1 MSSNQRK
8 GDVKLATLQKSLV
21 KVVAG
26 ALNIFTEVQKEKF
39 EIQTIAQ
46 MVADI
51 TAIVGKV
58 SYDLSLKRRELIKS
72 SLKPEF
78 RSLCSANNEP
88 TELLFGDDLTKHVED
103 LTMTNRLKRSEGYYQ
118 SKYSNKYSKDYAKS
132 YPRQSFLGR
141 GRGKAP
147 KKVLED
153 QSSKPQEILI
163 PTSEISL
170 KHTPENFHGG
180 QIAERI
186 QEWKKLTSDKFILQ
200 MVRGDTIEFENDIPT
215 KYNAKDPSFS
225 LVEEEEI
232 QVILEEMLHKR
243 IIRETTHESTEFV
256 SPTFIVKKPD
266 GRTRLI
272 LNLKELNEFIR
283 YEHFKMDGINTII
296 NMVTRNCFMATID
309 LKDAYYSVG
318 MSRLF

>member
-72 SLKPEF
+72 SLKPQF
-78 RSLCSANNEP
+78 RSLYSANNEP
-88 TELLFGDDLTKHVED
+88 RELLFEDDLTKHVKD
-103 LTMTNRLKRSEGYYQ
+103 LTMTNRLKRSAYYQ

-141 GRGKAP
+141 GRGSLPRKSWKTRATSH
-147 KKVLED
+147 KK
-153 QSSKPQEILI
+153 
-163 PTSEISL
+163 
-170 KHTPENFHGG
+170 
-180 QIAERI
+180 
-186 QEWKKLTSDKFILQ
+186 
-200 MVRGDTIEFENDIPT
+200 
-215 KYNAKDPSFS
+215 Y
-225 LVEEEEI
+225 
-232 QVILEEMLHKR
+232 
-243 IIRETTHESTEFV
+243 
-256 SPTFIVKKPD
+256 
-266 GRTRLI
+266 
-272 LNLKELNEFIR
+272 
-283 YEHFKMDGINTII
+283 
-296 NMVTRNCFMATID
+296 
-309 LKDAYYSVG
+309 
-318 MSRLF
+318 